1 MEKKKNLSMFLTSVI
16 CLIPC
21 VISIIF
27 YNKLPD
33 KVATH
38 FDFNGIPDGYSS
50 KIVAAFGIP
59 IFMLVINIIT
69 NLVLDK
75 NTIRGKGGRII
86 ASIARWTIPAM
97 AVLIQSFIVIYSCGI
112 DFNISNCIMLMVG
125 LMIMV
130 IGNYLPKC
138 EQNNLVGIKTPWALK
153 DRDNWKKTHRFSGYL
168 WIILGFVLCINTF
181 IRIDFINIIVIIM
194 MLVIPMTYS
203 YGIYKGCK

>member
-1 MEKKKNLSMFLTSVI
+1 MEKKKNLSMFLTSAI

-27 YNKLPD
+27 YNRFPD
-33 KVATH
+33 RVVTH
-38 FDFNGIPDGYSS
+38 FDFNGVPDGYSS
-50 KIVAAFGIP
+50 KIIAAFGIP
-59 IFMLVINIIT
+59 IFMFVINIII

-75 NTIRGKGGRII
+75 NIIRGKGGKII
-86 ASIARWTIPAM
+86 VLIARWTIPVM
-97 AVLIQSFIVIYSCGI
+97 AVLIQSVIIIYSCGI
-112 DFNISNCIMLMVG
+112 EFNASNYIMFMVG
-125 LMIMV
+125 LMIMI

-153 DRDNWKKTHRFSGYL
+153 DKDNWKKTHRFSGYL
-168 WIILGFVLCINTF
+168 WVVLGFVLCINTF